1 MIEASQLAVLMA
13 VDQATS
19 LSQAAEFLN
28 ITQSAVSQNLK
39 NLENKIGFPVVTRQ
53 GKKVVL
59 TPSGRRLA
67 KLSKTY
73 SKRFDDLISELQQ
86 EKQRIIGSVGMGTL
100 YGIGKSWIAQ
110 RMIEF
115 SANFPDLGVKLSM
128 DFPDKLIAAFENRE
142 LDCLVLPQTL
152 VPAHCDSKVLHNENA
167 TLVFPD
173 SVDFKIDSETDL
185 KQLVEFPL
193 IFFED
198 RDPLFYQW
206 CRQRYGSVPRNIQPR
221 IVVNAFGQIL
231 QAVHDGLGIAV
242 IPTHVLRRSY
252 FKDKVKTL
260 GKEMDIQSNVFHFIY
275 HSEDKESLKL
285 DTLYSFLQQE
295 VSRLD
300 L

>member
-39 NLENKIGFPVVTRQ
+39 NLESKVGFAVVTRQ

-59 TPSGRRLA
+59 TPSGRKLA
-67 KLSKTY
+67 KLSKNY
-73 SKRFDDLISELQQ
+73 SKKFDDLIGELQQ
-86 EKQRIIGSVGMGTL
+86 EKQRIIGSVAMGTM

-115 SANFPDLGVKLSM
+115 SANFPDLGVKLTM
-128 DFPDKLIAAFENRE
+128 DFADKLITAFEQRE
-142 LDCLVLPQTL
+142 LDCLVLPETL
-152 VPAHCDSKVLHNENA
+152 VPAHCESKVLHNEFS

-173 SVDFKIDSETDL
+173 SSKFKIDSNTDL
-185 KQLVEFPL
+185 KELTELPL
-193 IFFED
+193 IFFEE
-198 RDPLFYQW
+198 RDPLFFQW

-231 QAVHDGLGIAV
+231 QAVHDGLGVAV
-242 IPTHVLRRSY
+242 IPTHVFKRSY

-260 GKEMDIQSNVFHFIY
+260 GKEMDIQSNAFHYIY
-275 HSEDKESLKL
+275 HSEDKESLKI
-285 DTLYSFLQQE
+285 DTLYQFLQQE

>member
-1 MIEASQLAVLMA
+1 MIEASQLAVLVA

-39 NLENKIGFPVVTRQ
+39 NLESKVGFAVVTRQ

-59 TPSGRRLA
+59 TPSGKRLA
-67 KLSKTY
+67 KLSKNY

-86 EKQRIIGSVGMGTL
+86 EKQRIIGSVAMGTM
-100 YGIGKSWIAQ
+100 YGIGKSWIAH

-115 SANFPDLGVKLSM
+115 SANFPDLGVKLTM
-128 DFPDKLIAAFENRE
+128 DFADKLITAFENRE

-152 VPAHCDSKVLHNENA
+152 VPAHCESKVLHNENS

-173 SVDFKIDSETDL
+173 SPEFNIDTQTDL
-185 KQLVEFPL
+185 KQLVEYPV
-193 IFFED
+193 IFFEE

-206 CRQRYGSVPRNIQPR
+206 CRQRYGNVPRNIQPR

-231 QAVHDGLGIAV
+231 QAVNEGLGIAV

-252 FKDKVKTL
+252 FKNKVKTL
-260 GKEMDIQSNVFHFIY
+260 GKEMDIQSNVFNFIY